1 MEIITLEE
9 QRQLNLTDLKAKKNY
24 IDNYCVIK
32 VDLTKIIN
40 LRNER
45 CLKYEDVALFLG
57 LEKTLYFRREK
68 GQLNFSI
75 AELKKLSIFG
85 TSSLNLRLIFDLIF
99 GILLW

>member
-75 AELKKLSIFG
+75 AELKKLSILYAVPLD
-85 TSSLNLRLIFDLIF
+85 SLIYVDEQTD
-99 GILLW
+99 

>member
-9 QRQLNLTDLKAKKNY
+9 QRQINLTDLKSKKYY

-32 VDLTKIIN
+32 VDLSRIIN

-45 CLKYEDVALFLG
+45 GLKYEDVALFLG

-68 GQLNFSI
+68 GQLNFTI
-75 AELKKLSIFG
+75 VELKKLAILYG
-85 TSSLNLRLIFDLIF
+85 VSLDSLIYVDEQTD
-99 GILLW
+99 